1 VNTGNN
7 NGNIIGLAIGVLLT
21 ALFSSILIWVV
32 GLLGLGLAVDG
43 FGPAFV
49 AGIAIALVGGA
60 ITWVLMALGIRIS
73 SGLLRAVINIVLGAV
88 VLLICGQLLPGLT
101 VNGFAGALVASTAIG
116 VIAWFLS
123 LIPRRINRAAAQQE
137 QDAGHGA

>member
-32 GLLGLGLAVDG
+32 GLLGLGLEVDG
-43 FGPAFV
+43 FGPALV
-49 AGIAIALVGGA
+49 AGVAIALVGGA

-73 SGLLRAVINIVLGAV
+73 SGLLRAAINVVLGTV
-88 VLLICGQLLPGLT
+88 VLLFCGQLLPGLT
-101 VNGFAGALVASTAIG
+101 VNGVAGALVASIAIG
-116 VIAWFLS
+116 VIAWLLS
-123 LIPRRINRAAAQQE
+123 LILRPINRAAAQQE
-137 QDAGHGA
+137 QDAGRLP

>member
-1 VNTGNN
+1 M
-7 NGNIIGLAIGVLLT
+7 
-21 ALFSSILIWVV
+21 
-32 GLLGLGLAVDG
+32 DG
-43 FGPAFV
+43 FGPALV

-101 VNGFAGALVASTAIG
+101 VNGFAGALVASTVIG
-116 VIAWFLS
+116 VIAWLLS